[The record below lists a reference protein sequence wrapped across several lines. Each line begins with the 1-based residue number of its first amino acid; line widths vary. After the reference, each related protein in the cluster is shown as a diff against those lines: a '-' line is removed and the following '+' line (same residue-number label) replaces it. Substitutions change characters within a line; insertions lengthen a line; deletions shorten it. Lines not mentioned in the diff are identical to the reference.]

1 MSKIQIQKEMKK
13 KFTFCLIIILSIFH
27 VMAADFNIIPYPQ
40 HLIPQKGKFVFNKKT
55 NIIYDSENSEMKRL
69 AEQFSNQIELVSGIQ
84 LSRVKDPTSAS
95 NNIVL
100 KLVPNKSE
108 DVEAYQLN
116 VSAKSITIESNTPNG
131 IFYGLQT
138 LYQMMPPEIYGKTR
152 SKSANWTIPAVEII
166 DKPRFSYRGLHLDV
180 CRHYFPVEFIK
191 KYIDAMAI
199 HKLNRFHWHL
209 TDDQGWRI
217 EIKKYPKLTETG
229 SKRAETL
236 IGYYYER
243 FPQEFDGK
251 PHEGYYTQEEAR
263 EIVKYAADR
272 FIQVIPEIEMP
283 GHAQAALASYPYLS
297 CNNDTT
303 IKVATKW
310 GIFEDVFCPRDTTFR
325 FLEDV
330 LTEIMD
336 IFPGK
341 YIHIGGD
348 ECPKTRWQQCED
360 CQEIIKRENLKDE
373 HELQSYFIKRI
384 EKFIN
389 SKGRKIIGW
398 DEILDGGLAPN
409 ATVMSWRGIRG
420 GVAAAKSGHDVI
432 MTPTY
437 ACYFDFYQ
445 SDPETEPTTIG
456 GFTPLNKVYSFEPIP
471 AELSDQESAHIL
483 GAQANVW
490 TEYMATTENVE
501 YMVFPRIAAMS
512 EVLWCNKNNRSW
524 DLFCRRMPAQLKRYK
539 QLDIKPSN
547 AFYSVNFQSNLTA
560 DNKLQITLNCDY
572 PDTKIKYSI
581 NGKEQ
586 VYTAPFILN
595 ESAEISASAFEKGK
609 KLRKLSSK
617 SYIVSKLTGA
627 NYSLNVK
634 NTGYNG
640 DNVFPLTDGIKGNT
654 KVSNQWLSIR
664 DESDTEIIIDLK
676 ELKDIS
682 KFSVG
687 LLSAPAF
694 CARLSPEIKLLGST
708 DGNNY
713 KLLSEKE
720 LTTPTNPTW
729 EIFRPELTFATT
741 KVRFLKLQL
750 KNAGPCPKVALNRSN
765 KSIIMI
771 DEIAAW

>member
-1 MSKIQIQKEMKK
+1 MKFQEKMKK
-13 KFTFCLIIILSIFH
+13 KIIFGVILVLSISR
-27 VMAADFNIIPYPQ
+27 VMATNFNIIPYPQ
-40 HLIPQKGKFVFNKKT
+40 HLIPQKGKFAFKKQT
-55 NIIYDSENSEMKRL
+55 NIIYDAENPELKKL
-69 AEQFSNQIELVSGIQ
+69 VEQFSNQIELVSSFK
-84 LSRVKDPTSAS
+84 LKKADRESAIS
-95 NNIVL
+95 NNIVF
-100 KLVPNKSE
+100 KLSTDKSE
-108 DVEAYQLN
+108 NTEAYQLN
-116 VSAKSITIESNTPNG
+116 VSAKNITIEASTPNG

-138 LYQMMPPEIYGKTR
+138 LYQMMPPEIYGKTKA
-152 SKSANWTIPAVEII
+152 KSTKWIVPAAEIT

-180 CRHYFPVEFIK
+180 CRHYFPLEFIK

-217 EIKKYPKLTETG
+217 EIKKYPKLTEIG

-283 GHAQAALASYPYLS
+283 GHAQAALAAYPYLS
-297 CNNDTT
+297 CNNNPN

-310 GIFEDVFCPRDTTFR
+310 GIFEDVYCPRDTTFQ
-325 FLEDV
+325 FLKNV

-336 IFPGK
+336 IFPSK

-348 ECPKTRWQQCED
+348 ECPKTRWQQCAD
-360 CQEIIKRENLKDE
+360 CQAIIKRENLKDE

-384 EKFIN
+384 EKFVN
-389 SKGRKIIGW
+389 SKGRRIIGW
-398 DEILDGGLAPN
+398 DEILDGGLAPD

-420 GVAAAKSGHDVI
+420 GIAAAKSGHDVI
-432 MTPTY
+432 MTPTS

-456 GFTPLNKVYSFEPIP
+456 GFTPLSKVYSFEPIP
-471 AELSDQESAHIL
+471 TELTEQESTHIL

-512 EVLWCNKNNRSW
+512 EVLWCNKDNRSW
-524 DLFCRRMPAQLKRYK
+524 DLFCRRMPTQFARYK
-539 QLDIKPSN
+539 QLNIQPSN
-547 AFYSVNFQSNLTA
+547 AFYSVSFQSNLTA

-572 PDTKIKYSI
+572 PNAKIKYSI
-581 NGKEQ
+581 NGKER
-586 VYTAPFILN
+586 VYTTPFILN
-595 ESAEISASAFEKGK
+595 ESAEITASAFEKGE
-609 KLRKLSSK
+609 KLGKSSSK

-640 DNVFPLTDGIKGNT
+640 GNVFPLTDGVKGNT

-676 ELKDIS
+676 EPKEIS

-687 LLSAPAF
+687 LLSAPGF
-694 CARLSPEIKLLGST
+694 CARLSPEIKLFGST
-708 DGNNY
+708 DGENY
-713 KLLSEKE
+713 QLLSKKE
-720 LTTPTNPTW
+720 LTTPATPTW
-729 EIFRPELTFATT
+729 EIFRPELSFAKTE
-741 KVRFLKLQL
+741 VRFLKLQL
-750 KNAGPCPKVALNRSN
+750 KDAGACPEVALNRSN
-765 KSIIMI
+765 KSMLMI